1 MLVFVCWCLCVGV
14 CVLVFECWCLSVG
27 VGVLVFECWCS
38 SEFLVMRDKKVE
50 PS

>member
-1 MLVFVCWCLCVGV
+1 MYTVFYVFFVDNEWLDVPVCVFV
-14 CVLVFECWCLSVG
+14 CWCLSVG
-27 VGVLVFECWCS
+27 VECWCS